1 MRYENPSVVL
11 FGSAAELVQ
20 QSQEDKGNGFLQD
33 AVDPNRLV
41 TPAAYQVDASL
52 GHHARRKLEAVG
64 AGKGLNSELLVEEN
78 MRCLKCKKGSPEAL
92 TDLPGWR

>member
-41 TPAAYQVDASL
+41 TPAAYQVD
-52 GHHARRKLEAVG
+52 E
-64 AGKGLNSELLVEEN
+64 
-78 MRCLKCKKGSPEAL
+78 
-92 TDLPGWR
+92 